1 MSKLSAFL
9 NPVQV
14 EETREVVISDR
25 FQEGG
30 RVAPFVIRAIRQE
43 DNSRLIRAA
52 TRRVKDR
59 DGVREELDSLDYNR
73 RLVMACVVQPPLDDA
88 ELCRAVGTVDPLE
101 TAEKLLYAGEY
112 NRLLKAIT
120 ELNGFG
126 ADLLADAKNS

>member
-30 RVAPFVIRAIRQE
+30 RAAPFVIRAIRQE

-73 RLVMACVVQPPLDDA
+73 RLVMACVVQPPWTTPSFAGLWVRWTLWRRRKSCCTP
-88 ELCRAVGTVDPLE
+88 ESI
-101 TAEKLLYAGEY
+101 TAC
-112 NRLLKAIT
+112 
-120 ELNGFG
+120 
-126 ADLLADAKNS
+126 